1 MVDGMVVREDLLSPD
16 LIKHCD
22 NVKHVCDLIYEGTLK
37 DELLRAAEIHDLG
50 KYFISD
56 RVLDAPRALTI
67 PERMIVDM
75 HSQLGYYEAKMQGEN
90 ELVCQLIILHHGL
103 AKVGAQAILQTLEPD
118 AISLYPYL
126 MAADI
131 YSAVRETRSYHKGK
145 THDEAMNILRDIRDI
160 PTCIKDIVDGI
171 HSKVG
176 EII

>member
-1 MVDGMVVREDLLSPD
+1 MVNREDLLSPD
-16 LIKHCD
+16 LLKHCD
-22 NVKHVCDLIYEGTLK
+22 NVKHVCDLIYEGHLK

-56 RVLDAPRALTI
+56 KVLYAPRALTI
-67 PERMIVDM
+67 PERMVIDM

-103 AKVGAQAILQTLEPD
+103 AKVGAQAILQTLEPEV
-118 AISLYPYL
+118 IGLYPYL

-145 THDEAMNILRDIRDI
+145 THEEAMNILRDIKDI
-160 PTCIKDIVDGI
+160 PMGIKDTVDGI
-171 HSKVG
+171 KGIVG
-176 EII
+176 EIN